1 MFALSILGKSRGMI
15 NQTASRE
22 DLEFMTNSVDCMR
35 YAGLLAYSP
44 KEGFMQKY
52 FDTPDYKKF
61 ELATLKVNFQ
71 SSYFLKWYYDS
82 NGGSNDSVNR

>member
-1 MFALSILGKSRGMI
+1 MFALSIIGKSRGVI

-22 DLEFMTNSVDCMR
+22 DLEFITNSVDCMR

-52 FDTPDYKKF
+52 VDTPDYKKF
-61 ELATLKVNFQ
+61 ELATEKVNFL
-71 SSYFLKWYYDS
+71 SSFFL
-82 NGGSNDSVNR
+82 R